1 MNSIINL
8 VTGIVM
14 IKCKKEQIKEEPLI
28 IEFEDDEDEEDL
40 SWMIQNND
48 QYETENKKLKGKK

>member
-1 MNSIINL
+1 
-8 VTGIVM
+8 M
-14 IKCKKEQIKEEPLI
+14 IKCKKEQIKREPLI

>member
-14 IKCKKEQIKEEPLI
+14 IKCKKEQIKREPLI

>member
-1 MNSIINL
+1 
-8 VTGIVM
+8 M